1 MDIIGITTI
10 QYQFKN
16 YDEEFQDGNRRAL
29 EQAQDP
35 SELEPGVTALVIS
48 HDTGPATNQAK

>member
-1 MDIIGITTI
+1 MKTLGPVL
-10 QYQFKN
+10 KN

-29 EQAQDP
+29 KQAQDR

>member
-1 MDIIGITTI
+1 MKTLRPVL
-10 QYQFKN
+10 KN

-29 EQAQDP
+29 KQAQDP